1 MRVNSR
7 TNTRMRL
14 IDHILLLSDAYC
26 QAVGLSRARVST
38 LVFRRGGKIDAI
50 AGGADVTTASYEH
63 ALAWFAQRWPQGA
76 AWPDGV
82 PRVHR
87 AVQHEVAS

>member
-7 TNTRMRL
+7 TNNRMKMV
-14 IDHILLLSDAYC
+14 DHILILSDEYC

-50 AGGADVTTASYEH
+50 EAGADVTTASYEH
-63 ALAWFAQRWPQGA
+63 ALEWFAQRWPQGVD
-76 AWPDGV
+76 WPNGV
-82 PRVHR
+82 PLPEMICGLV
-87 AVQHEVAS
+87 VAS